1 MELIVLLFI
10 LSNRSVMKRIS
21 FLILFLFSVI
31 NTFSQTA
38 KGKVIDANTKAPLF
52 GASVMA
58 TGKAITTTDKEG
70 VFSVDCSKY
79 KEISIS
85 FIGYESQKQII
96 KNCADE
102 IKVYLVS
109 AKYNLDEVE
118 ITATSNL
125 NKSVLFQPASIAK
138 LSETELKRGNG
149 LFLDD
154 AINSNIPGVTM
165 QRRAV
170 ASGQQFNIRGYG
182 NGVRGTNGVSS
193 NFDGQGL
200 KVYLNGI
207 PITDA
212 EGITLLDDI
221 DFGSVGNVEVTKG
234 PAGTLYGLAVAG
246 VVNLKTV
253 KPEKGKTSIGQ
264 DVMIGSYDLQRY
276 TTRFQMS
283 TDHSSLLMTYGK
295 QRTDGYM
302 LHTPSNKTF
311 VNIAADFQPNEK
323 QSISTYFGYSNSY
336 DARGGELTLAQYAAQ
351 DYSGNPEY
359 IKRNGHSEIT
369 SFRAGVA
376 HTYNFSNR
384 ISNTITVFGSGVSN
398 NASSAAGWTDKSPV
412 NYGLRSTLDMKFDLQ
427 NGASLS
433 GITGIES
440 QRQNAQIIG
449 YNMVANPADANAYWL
464 MGAAKSNQ
472 QTTTGTSSVFT
483 EWTLSLPKDL
493 SITGGLGMS
502 NMSIE
507 LNDKFYVAG
516 STLPTKFATKYN
528 GLVSPHLAINKVYS
542 KQFSVYASYSKGYK
556 APVSS
561 YFFIPA
567 TGKLNTDLKP
577 EIGNQFEIGTK
588 GSLLND
594 KLSYQLA
601 IFNAIFSDKMTAIA
615 VPLNGSSVTTAYT
628 YVANSGKQNHK
639 GIELLVKHT
648 AYQSANSFFTTVQPF
663 VNMAYSDFKYV
674 GFSIQALNAARTA
687 AVVTDYDGNAVAGV
701 AKFTANLG
709 VDVSTKPGIYGNLT
723 YLYKDGMPI
732 SSDGLNMAT
741 SYMLLNSKIGFK
753 RSLSAHCDLD
763 LFVGVNN
770 LTGVQY
776 PLMVFVNQ
784 LPDAY
789 LPAPLKANYFG
800 GVNFKYNF

>member
-1 MELIVLLFI
+1 
-10 LSNRSVMKRIS
+10 MKIFS
-21 FLILFLFSVI
+21 YTFLFLLTVVSA
-31 NTFSQTA
+31 FSQNTL
-38 KGKVIDANTKAPLF
+38 KGKVSDAATKKPLL
-52 GASVMA
+52 GATITAS
-58 TGKAITTTDKEG
+58 GKAITTTDQDG
-70 VFSVDCSKY
+70 RFTVDCGKY
-79 KEISIS
+79 KEVTVS
-85 FIGYESQKQII
+85 FIGYETAKKSV
-96 KNCADE
+96 KNCTDE
-102 IKVYLVS
+102 LQINLNS
-109 AKYNLDEVE
+109 FNYNLDEVE
-118 ITATSNL
+118 ITATSNT
-125 NKSVLFQPASIAK
+125 NKSVLFQPASIVK
-138 LSETELKRGNG
+138 LGQTELKRGNG

-221 DFGSVGNVEVTKG
+221 DFGSVGNVEITKG

-246 VVNLKTV
+246 VVNLKTT
-253 KPEKGKTSIGQ
+253 KPEKGKTSVGQ

-276 TTRFQMS
+276 TTHFEMS
-283 TDHSSLLMTYGK
+283 TEHSSLLINYGK
-295 QRTDGYM
+295 QHTDGYM
-302 LHTPSNKTF
+302 SHTQSNKNF
-311 VNIAADFQPNEK
+311 VNMAADFQPNEK
-323 QSISTYFGYSNSY
+323 QSINTYFGYSNSY

-359 IKRNGHSEIT
+359 IKRNGHSEII
-369 SFRAGVA
+369 SFRAGVG
-376 HTYNFSNR
+376 HTYHFSDN
-384 ISNTITVFGSGVSN
+384 ISNTTSLFGSGVSN
-398 NASSAAGWTDKSPV
+398 NASSAGGWTDKNPV
-412 NYGLRSTLDMKFDLQ
+412 NFGFRSTLDTRFSLS
-427 NGASLS
+427 NGTSLS

-449 YNMVANPADANAYWL
+449 YNMVANPTDPNAYWVI
-464 MGAAKSNQ
+464 GAMRSNQ
-472 QTTTGTSSVFT
+472 STITGTTSVFT
-483 EWTLSLPKDL
+483 EWTLSLPKDVF
-493 SITGGLGMS
+493 ITGGLGMS

-507 LNDKFYVAG
+507 LNDKFFVTG
-516 STLPTKFATKYN
+516 STLPTKFTTKYN
-528 GLVSPHLAINKVYS
+528 GLLSPHLAINKVYS

-601 IFNAIFSDKMTAIA
+601 FFNAVFSDKMTAIA
-615 VPLNGSSVTTAYT
+615 VPLNGSTVTTAYT

-639 GIELLVKHT
+639 GIEMLIKHT
-648 AYQSANSFFTTVQPF
+648 AYQSTSSFFTTIQPF
-663 VNMAYSDFKYV
+663 ANMAYSDFKYV

-687 AVVTDYDGNAVAGV
+687 AVVTDYDGKAVAGV

-709 VDVSTKPGIYGNLT
+709 VDVSTKPGLYGNLT

-732 SSDGLNMAT
+732 SSDGLNLAT

-753 RSLSAHCDLD
+753 KSLSAHCELD
-763 LFVGVNN
+763 VFMGVTNI
-770 LTGVQY
+770 TGVQY

-800 GVNFKYNF
+800 GINFKYNF